1 MGLKIIDSAKYS
13 PERIITNDELA
24 QTLDTSD
31 EWISKRTGI
40 KQRHRIDEETNA
52 VMATRVAEDLLAKT
66 NTAPEEVDLIVVAT
80 MSPDYQTPSVAA
92 QVQGALKASRAM
104 AFDISAACS
113 GFVYGMSVVNQMLQS
128 PNYHKA
134 LLIGSEALSRLLDW
148 QDRST
153 AVLFGDSAAGVLVE
167 NDPASSASLIA
178 ERLTTYGDLGEH
190 LTAGNVAALTDST
203 QSYFF
208 QMNGRKVYEFATNRV
223 PESIRAV
230 LQAAEIDARDVK
242 YFLLHQANARI
253 IKSVAK
259 RLELPIEKFPINIA
273 DYGNTAAASEPLL
286 LAELM
291 QEHKIQRGDI
301 IVFSGFGGGLTIG
314 TVLIIT
320 CP

>member
-178 ERLTTYGDLGEH
+178 ERLTTYGDLGKH

-223 PESIRAV
+223 PESIREV

-314 TVLIIT
+314 TNVIKF
-320 CP
+320 

>member
-314 TVLIIT
+314 TNVIKF
-320 CP
+320 

>member
-40 KQRHRIDEETNA
+40 KQRHRIDEVTNA

-66 NTAPEEVDLIVVAT
+66 DTAPEEVDLIVVAT

-223 PESIRAV
+223 PESIQAV
-230 LQAAEIDARDVK
+230 LQAAEIDAKDVK

-314 TVLIIT
+314 TNVIKF
-320 CP
+320 

>member
-40 KQRHRIDEETNA
+40 KKRHRIDEETNA

-66 NTAPEEVDLIVVAT
+66 DTAPEEVDLIVVAT

-178 ERLTTYGDLGEH
+178 ERLTTYGDLGEY

-223 PESIRAV
+223 PESIQAV
-230 LQAAEIDARDVK
+230 LQAAEIDARNVK

-314 TVLIIT
+314 TNVIKF
-320 CP
+320 

>member
-223 PESIRAV
+223 PESIQAV

-314 TVLIIT
+314 TNVIKF
-320 CP
+320 

>member
-40 KQRHRIDEETNA
+40 KQRHRIDEVTNA

-128 PNYHKA
+128 PTYHKA

-178 ERLTTYGDLGEH
+178 ERLTTYGDLGEY

-223 PESIRAV
+223 PESIQAV

-314 TVLIIT
+314 TNVIKF
-320 CP
+320 

>member
-13 PERIITNDELA
+13 PERVITNDELA

-40 KQRHRIDEETNA
+40 KRRHRIGEETNA
-52 VMATRVAEDLLAKT
+52 AMATKVAETLLTKT

-92 QVQGALKASRAM
+92 LVQGALKASRAM

-167 NDPASSASLIA
+167 NDPADPAGLLA

-223 PESIRAV
+223 PESIKAV

-259 RLELPIEKFPINIA
+259 RLELPLEKFPINIA

-314 TVLIIT
+314 TNVIKF
-320 CP
+320 

>member
-66 NTAPEEVDLIVVAT
+66 DTAPEEVDLIVVAT

-178 ERLTTYGDLGEH
+178 ERLTTYGDLGEY

-314 TVLIIT
+314 TNVIKF
-320 CP
+320 

>member
-1 MGLKIIDSAKYS
+1 MY
-13 PERIITNDELA
+13 
-24 QTLDTSD
+24 
-31 EWISKRTGI
+31 KR
-40 KQRHRIDEETNA
+40 QETNA

-66 NTAPEEVDLIVVAT
+66 DTAPEEVDLIVVAT

-178 ERLTTYGDLGEH
+178 ERLTTYGDLGEY

-223 PESIRAV
+223 PESIQAV
-230 LQAAEIDARDVK
+230 LQAAEIDARNVK

-259 RLELPIEKFPINIA
+259 RLEFPIEKFPINIA

-301 IVFSGFGGGLTIG
+301 IAVSYTHLTLPTICS
-314 TVLIIT
+314 V
-320 CP
+320 

>member
-40 KQRHRIDEETNA
+40 KRRHRIGEETNA
-52 VMATRVAEDLLAKT
+52 TMATRVAEALLTKT
-66 NTAPEEVDLIVVAT
+66 NTVPEEVDLIVVAT

-92 QVQGALKASRAM
+92 LVQGALKASRAM

-223 PESIRAV
+223 PESIQAV
-230 LQAAEIDARDVK
+230 LRAAEIDAKDVK

-314 TVLIIT
+314 TNVIT
-320 CP
+320 F

>member
-40 KQRHRIDEETNA
+40 KRRHRIGEETNA
-52 VMATRVAEDLLAKT
+52 TMATRVAEALLTKT
-66 NTAPEEVDLIVVAT
+66 NTLPEEVDLIVVAT

-92 QVQGALKASRAM
+92 LVQGALKASRAM

-203 QSYFF
+203 QTYFF

-223 PESIRAV
+223 PESIKAV
-230 LQAAEIDARDVK
+230 LQAAEIDAKDVK

-259 RLELPIEKFPINIA
+259 RLDLPLERFPINIA

-314 TVLIIT
+314 TNVIKF
-320 CP
+320 

>member
-66 NTAPEEVDLIVVAT
+66 DTAPEEVDLIVVAT

-92 QVQGALKASRAM
+92 QVQGALKASRTM

-178 ERLTTYGDLGEH
+178 ERLTTYGDLGEY

-223 PESIRAV
+223 PESIQAV
-230 LQAAEIDARDVK
+230 LQAAEIDARNVK

-314 TVLIIT
+314 TNVIKF
-320 CP
+320 

>member
-148 QDRST
+148 QDRGT

-178 ERLTTYGDLGEH
+178 ERLTTYGDLGEY

-223 PESIRAV
+223 PESIQAV

-314 TVLIIT
+314 TNVIKF
-320 CP
+320 

>member
-40 KQRHRIDEETNA
+40 KQRHRIDEVTNA

-66 NTAPEEVDLIVVAT
+66 NTAPEEVGLIVVAT

-113 GFVYGMSVVNQMLQS
+113 GFVYGMSVVNRMLQS

-178 ERLTTYGDLGEH
+178 ERLTTYGDLGEY

-223 PESIRAV
+223 PESIQAV

-314 TVLIIT
+314 TNVIKF
-320 CP
+320 

>member
-66 NTAPEEVDLIVVAT
+66 DTAPEEVDLIVVAT

-223 PESIRAV
+223 PESIQAV
-230 LQAAEIDARDVK
+230 LQAAEIDARNVK

-314 TVLIIT
+314 TNVIKF
-320 CP
+320 

>member
-66 NTAPEEVDLIVVAT
+66 DTAPEEVDLIVVAT

-178 ERLTTYGDLGEH
+178 ERLTTYGDLGEY

-223 PESIRAV
+223 PESIQAV

-259 RLELPIEKFPINIA
+259 RLEFPIEKFPINIA

-314 TVLIIT
+314 TNVIKF
-320 CP
+320 

>member
-40 KQRHRIDEETNA
+40 KRRHRIGEETNA
-52 VMATRVAEDLLAKT
+52 TMATRVAEALLTKT
-66 NTAPEEVDLIVVAT
+66 NTLPEEVDLIVVAT

-92 QVQGALKASRAM
+92 LVQGALKASRAM

-203 QSYFF
+203 QTYFF

-223 PESIRAV
+223 PESIKAV
-230 LQAAEIDARDVK
+230 LQAAEIDAKDVK

-259 RLELPIEKFPINIA
+259 RLDLPLEKFPINIA

-314 TVLIIT
+314 TNVIT
-320 CP
+320 F

>member
-66 NTAPEEVDLIVVAT
+66 DTAPEEVDLIVVAT

-178 ERLTTYGDLGEH
+178 ERLTTYGDLGEY

-223 PESIRAV
+223 PESIQAV
-230 LQAAEIDARDVK
+230 LQAAEIDARNVK

-314 TVLIIT
+314 TNVIKF
-320 CP
+320 

>member
-13 PERIITNDELA
+13 PERVITNDELA

-40 KQRHRIDEETNA
+40 KRRHRIGEETNA
-52 VMATRVAEDLLAKT
+52 AMATKVAEALLTKT

-92 QVQGALKASRAM
+92 LVQGALKASRAM

-148 QDRST
+148 EDRST

-167 NDPASSASLIA
+167 NDPADPAGLLA

-223 PESIRAV
+223 PESIQAV
-230 LQAAEIDARDVK
+230 LQAAEIDAKDVK

-259 RLELPIEKFPINIA
+259 RLELPLEKFPINIA

-314 TVLIIT
+314 TSIIKF
-320 CP
+320 

>member
-13 PERIITNDELA
+13 PERVITNDELA

-40 KQRHRIDEETNA
+40 KRRHRIGEETNA
-52 VMATRVAEDLLAKT
+52 AMATKVAEALLTKT

-92 QVQGALKASRAM
+92 LVQGTLKASRAM

-148 QDRST
+148 EDRST

-167 NDPASSASLIA
+167 NDPADPAGLLA
-178 ERLTTYGDLGEH
+178 ERLTTYGGLGEY

-223 PESIRAV
+223 PESINAV
-230 LQAAEIDARDVK
+230 LQAAEIDAKDVK

-259 RLELPIEKFPINIA
+259 RLELPLEKFPINIA

-314 TVLIIT
+314 TNVIKF
-320 CP
+320 

>member
-128 PNYHKA
+128 PNYHEA

-178 ERLTTYGDLGEH
+178 ERLTTYGDLGEY

-314 TVLIIT
+314 TNVIKF
-320 CP
+320 

>member
-66 NTAPEEVDLIVVAT
+66 DTAPEEVDLIVVAT

-178 ERLTTYGDLGEH
+178 ERLTTYGDLGEY

-223 PESIRAV
+223 PESIQAV

-314 TVLIIT
+314 TNVIKF
-320 CP
+320 

>member
-92 QVQGALKASRAM
+92 QVQGAFKASRAM

-230 LQAAEIDARDVK
+230 LQAAEIDASDVK

-314 TVLIIT
+314 TNVIKF
-320 CP
+320 

>member
-40 KQRHRIDEETNA
+40 KQRHRIDEVTNA

-223 PESIRAV
+223 PESIQAV

-314 TVLIIT
+314 TNVIKF
-320 CP
+320 

>member
-178 ERLTTYGDLGEH
+178 ERLTTYGDLGEY

-208 QMNGRKVYEFATNRV
+208 QMNGR
-223 PESIRAV
+223 
-230 LQAAEIDARDVK
+230 
-242 YFLLHQANARI
+242 
-253 IKSVAK
+253 
-259 RLELPIEKFPINIA
+259 
-273 DYGNTAAASEPLL
+273 
-286 LAELM
+286 
-291 QEHKIQRGDI
+291 
-301 IVFSGFGGGLTIG
+301 
-314 TVLIIT
+314 
-320 CP
+320 

>member
-24 QTLDTSD
+24 QKLDTSD

-66 NTAPEEVDLIVVAT
+66 NTASEEVDLIVVAT

-178 ERLTTYGDLGEH
+178 ERLTTYGDLGEY

-314 TVLIIT
+314 TNVIKF
-320 CP
+320 

>member
-40 KQRHRIDEETNA
+40 KRRHRIGEETNA
-52 VMATRVAEDLLAKT
+52 AMATRVAEALLTKT
-66 NTAPEEVDLIVVAT
+66 NTVPEEVDLIVVAT

-92 QVQGALKASRAM
+92 LVQGALKASRAM

-223 PESIRAV
+223 PESIQAV
-230 LQAAEIDARDVK
+230 LQAAEIDAKDVK

-301 IVFSGFGGGLTIG
+301 IAFSGFGGGLTIG
-314 TVLIIT
+314 TNVIKF
-320 CP
+320 

>member
-24 QTLDTSD
+24 QKLDTSD

-178 ERLTTYGDLGEH
+178 ERLTTYGDLGEY

-314 TVLIIT
+314 TNVIKF
-320 CP
+320 

>member
-40 KQRHRIDEETNA
+40 KQRHRIDEVTNA

-178 ERLTTYGDLGEH
+178 ERLTTYGDLGEY

-223 PESIRAV
+223 PESIQAV

-314 TVLIIT
+314 TNVIKF
-320 CP
+320 

>member
-178 ERLTTYGDLGEH
+178 ERLTTYGDLGEY

-230 LQAAEIDARDVK
+230 LQAAEIGARDVK

-314 TVLIIT
+314 TNVIKF
-320 CP
+320 

>member
-66 NTAPEEVDLIVVAT
+66 DTAPEEVDLIVVAT

-178 ERLTTYGDLGEH
+178 ERLTTYGDLGEY

-223 PESIRAV
+223 PESIREV

-314 TVLIIT
+314 TNVIKF
-320 CP
+320 

>member
-66 NTAPEEVDLIVVAT
+66 DTAPEEVDLIVVAT

-178 ERLTTYGDLGEH
+178 ERLTTYGDLGEY

-223 PESIRAV
+223 PESIQAV
-230 LQAAEIDARDVK
+230 LQVAEIDARDVK

-314 TVLIIT
+314 TNVIKF
-320 CP
+320 

>member
-40 KQRHRIDEETNA
+40 KRRHRIGEETNA
-52 VMATRVAEDLLAKT
+52 TMATRVAEALLTKT
-66 NTAPEEVDLIVVAT
+66 NTLPEEVDLIVVAT

-92 QVQGALKASRAM
+92 LVQGALKASRAM

-203 QSYFF
+203 QTYFF

-223 PESIRAV
+223 PESIKAV
-230 LQAAEIDARDVK
+230 LQAAEIDAKGVK

-259 RLELPIEKFPINIA
+259 RLDLPLEKFPINIA

-314 TVLIIT
+314 TNVIKF
-320 CP
+320 

>member
-92 QVQGALKASRAM
+92 QVQGALKASKAM

-178 ERLTTYGDLGEH
+178 ERLTTYGDLGEY

-223 PESIRAV
+223 PESIQAV

-314 TVLIIT
+314 TNVIKF
-320 CP
+320 

>member
-40 KQRHRIDEETNA
+40 KQRHRIDEVTNA

-66 NTAPEEVDLIVVAT
+66 NTAPEEVGLIVVAT

-153 AVLFGDSAAGVLVE
+153 AVLFGDSSAGVLVE

-178 ERLTTYGDLGEH
+178 ERLTTYGDLGEY

-223 PESIRAV
+223 PESIQAV

-314 TVLIIT
+314 TNVIKF
-320 CP
+320 

>member
-40 KQRHRIDEETNA
+40 KRRHRIGEETNA
-52 VMATRVAEDLLAKT
+52 TMATRVAEALLTKT
-66 NTAPEEVDLIVVAT
+66 NTLPEEVDLIVVAT

-92 QVQGALKASRAM
+92 LVQGALKASRAM

-203 QSYFF
+203 QTYFF

-223 PESIRAV
+223 PESIKAV
-230 LQAAEIDARDVK
+230 LQAAEIDAKDVK

-259 RLELPIEKFPINIA
+259 RLDLPLEKFPINIA

-291 QEHKIQRGDI
+291 QEHKIQRSDI

-314 TVLIIT
+314 TNVIKF
-320 CP
+320 

>member
-66 NTAPEEVDLIVVAT
+66 DTAPEEVDLIVVAT

-104 AFDISAACS
+104 AFDISVACS

-178 ERLTTYGDLGEH
+178 ERLTTYGDLGEY

-223 PESIRAV
+223 PESIQAV

-314 TVLIIT
+314 TNVIKF
-320 CP
+320 

>member
-13 PERIITNDELA
+13 PERVITNDELA

-40 KQRHRIDEETNA
+40 KRRHRIGEETNA
-52 VMATRVAEDLLAKT
+52 AMATKVAEALLTKT

-92 QVQGALKASRAM
+92 LVQGALKASRAM

-148 QDRST
+148 EDRST

-167 NDPASSASLIA
+167 NDPADPAGLLA

-223 PESIRAV
+223 PESINAV
-230 LQAAEIDARDVK
+230 LQAAEIDAKDVK

-259 RLELPIEKFPINIA
+259 RLELPLEKFPINIA

-314 TVLIIT
+314 TNVIKF
-320 CP
+320 